1 MAEPT
6 VTNESYKV
14 KQVEI
19 LTAACIAPLMY
30 SLGAKYT
37 PLKANTWEP
46 SVYDQFENA
55 DRWAKDYQ
63 VVDFHHD
70 GHDHRHGEYVE
81 YSDMFYSPESD
92 FVEGTPKLLKPVVLD
107 VDGLTKVFDNSK
119 GKDPLHIAYTEEVAL
134 QNTVETSVK
143 NSFTFDLTVGSETT
157 VSGSYAGASLGE
169 KLSTEIHTGFSK
181 ETGRDESESK
191 TETTSVAVEFDCPAG
206 AIKRVVITK
215 KHQRILIPI
224 SGQFVIDFSLE
235 FKLSHWWA
243 KGAPGLR
250 YRGKGQ
256 DYFKTES
263 VNGLYQLVR
272 GTDTNYPQMEGFWN
286 DGKACSDVC
295 RTAILHLQDPKN
307 RMYTLDAEKMQV
319 IENAATHSVSD
330 LKSLG
335 EAPANMLT
343 IDLADEKSRMK
354 FAA

>member
-224 SGQFVIDFSLE
+224 SGQFVIDFSALNSNSRTGGQKAHRVYGIAE
-235 FKLSHWWA
+235 RVRIISRQKASTVSTRWSGERIRITHRWRASGMMA
-243 KGAPGLR
+243 KHALTCAGR
-250 YRGKGQ
+250 RSFI
-256 DYFKTES
+256 FKTRRT
-263 VNGLYQLVR
+263 GCIR
-272 GTDTNYPQMEGFWN
+272 WTP
-286 DGKACSDVC
+286 KKC
-295 RTAILHLQDPKN
+295 R
-307 RMYTLDAEKMQV
+307 
-319 IENAATHSVSD
+319 
-330 LKSLG
+330 
-335 EAPANMLT
+335 
-343 IDLADEKSRMK
+343 
-354 FAA
+354 